1 VPWRNP
7 LILVQNETTLVE
19 LLVAVHPGL
28 EGSVVGVVLDADTV
42 GGQVERLAH
51 VIVDFA
57 GPASETPFA
66 RHEQLLTARELEFG
80 SPEGLDDVG
89 LMLVFATHA
98 HHRLANV
105 HASHQS
111 LGLAESSSHSGLKPI
126 GSGARQ
132 HFVDAD
138 DVERV
143 NAKSHV
149 ESVLSHEFH
158 HVLVG
163 ANTGGFQGL
172 GGELFVLVGDHVDA
186 KRELVD
192 ARSFTTQIVNTNLRI
207 GDTPAKP
214 RLGVRFVLAVPITPR
229 RPATHL

>member
-1 VPWRNP
+1 
-7 LILVQNETTLVE
+7 
-19 LLVAVHPGL
+19 
-28 EGSVVGVVLDADTV
+28 VVGVILDADTV

-51 VIVDFA
+51 VVVDFA

-138 DVERV
+138 DVEGMD
-143 NAKSHV
+143 AETHV
-149 ESVLSHEFH
+149 ESILAHEFH
-158 HVLVG
+158 HVLVRTD
-163 ANTGGFQGL
+163 TGGFQGL
-172 GGELFVLVGDHVDA
+172 GGELFILIRDHVDA
-186 KRELVD
+186 ERELINARLLATQVVD
-192 ARSFTTQIVNTNLRI
+192 TNLRI

-214 RLGVRFVLAVPITPR
+214 GLGVGFVLAVPIAPR
-229 RPATHL
+229 RPATHLFTFFLFKIQT

>member
-1 VPWRNP
+1 
-7 LILVQNETTLVE
+7 
-19 LLVAVHPGL
+19 
-28 EGSVVGVVLDADTV
+28 VVGMVLHADAI
-42 GGQVERLAH
+42 GGQVKRLAH
-51 VIVDFA
+51 VVVNFA
-57 GPASETPFA
+57 WPTGETPFTG
-66 RHEQLLTARELEFG
+66 HDQFLTARELEFR
-80 SPEGLDDVG
+80 SPEGLDNVG
-89 LMLVFATHA
+89 LMLVLATDA
-98 HHRLANV
+98 NDRLSDVDTSDQA
-105 HASHQS
+105 
-111 LGLAESSSHSGLKPI
+111 LRLAESSSHSGLEPI

-143 NAKSHV
+143 NAKPHV

-186 KRELVD
+186 KRELID